1 MYGESVSDMLLGNG
15 ALIVMCTGMRIV
27 RLESDLVGLSW
38 EGNYVLK
45 AFCRLRYENE
55 RYCLLLVIESP

>member
-27 RLESDLVGLSW
+27 RWESDLGGLGW
-38 EGNYVLK
+38 EENYM
-45 AFCRLRYENE
+45 
-55 RYCLLLVIESP
+55 

>member
-27 RLESDLVGLSW
+27 RWESDLGGLGW
-38 EGNYVLK
+38 EVNYMLK
-45 AFCRLRYENE
+45 AFCRFRIEDE
-55 RYCLLLVIESP
+55 RYSVSYV